1 MFITHILYLPV
12 VSCTSGTYW
21 FDGEEVGKL
30 KESQHTK
37 VRKGQIGFVF
47 QSFNLIDE
55 LNVEENVELSLTYLA
70 AIIWL
75 CPAGD
80 QPA

>member
-30 KESQHTK
+30 KESQRTK
-37 VRKGQIGFVF
+37 VRKGQIGLCSRV
-47 QSFNLIDE
+47 
-55 LNVEENVELSLTYLA
+55 LT
-70 AIIWL
+70 
-75 CPAGD
+75 
-80 QPA
+80 

>member
-30 KESQHTK
+30 KESQRTK

-47 QSFNLIDE
+47 QSFNLKQ
-55 LNVEENVELSLTYLA
+55 LSGYAQRVINLLDGQVVPEVR
-70 AIIWL
+70 L
-75 CPAGD
+75 
-80 QPA
+80 

>member
-30 KESQHTK
+30 KESQRTK

-55 LNVEENVELSLTYLA
+55 LNVELSLTYLA
-70 AIIWL
+70 AIVWL